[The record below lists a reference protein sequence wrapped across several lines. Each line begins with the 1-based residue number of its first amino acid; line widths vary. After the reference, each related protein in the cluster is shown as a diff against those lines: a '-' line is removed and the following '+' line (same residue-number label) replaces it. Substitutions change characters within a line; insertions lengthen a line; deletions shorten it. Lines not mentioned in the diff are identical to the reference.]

1 MKEIDGLF
9 FTESVKVIDLIPN
22 AKNPRKIKQLE
33 KNKLW
38 ERIQKFGLIGIPVR
52 DADGTLLSG
61 HQRCQV
67 LRDYG
72 FEEMVIDVRTAVRKL
87 TESELKEIMLIE
99 NSHAGEFDLQML
111 HDEFEAYVN
120 LDDFNID
127 IDELTKDLDTGNEKA
142 MRDEPEMPI
151 VPKYSE
157 KYSAVVIVIENSIDE
172 NFVRE
177 SLRLGKAKDYKTSNV
192 GETYV
197 LTAKQFTEAWQSR

>member
-1 MKEIDGLF
+1 MKVEGLF
-9 FTESVKVIDLIPN
+9 FTESVKVIDLVPHT
-22 AKNPRKIKQLE
+22 KNPRKIKQLE

-38 ERIQKFGLIGIPVR
+38 DRIQKYGLIGIPVR
-52 DADGTLLSG
+52 DADGTLLSS

-72 FEEMVIDVRTAVRKL
+72 FEEMVIDVRTAIRKL
-87 TESELKEIMLIE
+87 TEAELKEIMVIE

-111 HDEFEAYVN
+111 HDEFEAFVN

-127 IDELTKDLDTGNEKA
+127 IDELTKDLDTGLRQA
-142 MRDEPEMPI
+142 QPVEPEMPI

-177 SLRLGKAKDYKTSNV
+177 SLGLAKAKDYKTSNV

-197 LTAKQFTEAWQSR
+197 LTAKQFTEAWQRK